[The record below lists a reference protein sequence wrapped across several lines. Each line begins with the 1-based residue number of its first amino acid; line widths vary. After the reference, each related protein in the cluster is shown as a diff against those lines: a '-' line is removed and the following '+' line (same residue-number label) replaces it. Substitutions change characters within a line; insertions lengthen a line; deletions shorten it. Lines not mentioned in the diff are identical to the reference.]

1 MSNFI
6 MAEHKKSIRF
16 FNDREVRAVWDE
28 EKNCWWFSATDIVHA
43 INDEPDYTKAGNY
56 WRWLKRKLKQKDI
69 ELVSATHGFKFEAP
83 DGKLRV
89 ADVLNSKDVVLLAK
103 NYPNNR
109 ANDFL
114 DWFLYSD
121 NTIDGQSKK
130 KAYQLF
136 ESGIL
141 KTVDPGTIKCLQQIH
156 AYLFGG
162 LYDFAGQI
170 RTKNISKGGF
180 TFANCMH
187 FPETLQTIE
196 RMPET
201 TFDEIMDKYVEMKI
215 RANEY
220 HVNSFT
226 NGRVQPNLCNVAH
239 PFMEGNGRS
248 TRIWLDL
255 MLKRSLKRCVDWSQI
270 DKNEY
275 LTAMCESV
283 ADSTLIKA
291 LVQPALTTKIDDR
304 EMFMKGI
311 DYSYYYEQN

>member
-1 MSNFI
+1 
-6 MAEHKKSIRF
+6 MAEHQEQHKQSIRF
-16 FNDREVRAVWDE
+16 FNDREVRAVWDDE
-28 EKNCWWFSATDIVHA
+28 QNCWWFSATDIVHA
-43 INDEPDYTKAGNY
+43 INNEPDYTKAGNY
-56 WRWLKRKLKQKDI
+56 WRWLKRKLKQEGI
-69 ELVSATHGFKFEAP
+69 ELVSVTHGFKFEAH
-83 DGKLRV
+83 DKKLRV
-89 ADVLNSKDVVLLAK
+89 ADVLNTEGVVLLAK

-109 ANDFL
+109 ANNFL
-114 DWFLYSD
+114 DWFTYSD

-141 KTVDPGTIKCLQQIH
+141 QSAEPDSIKCLQQIH

-187 FPETLQTIE
+187 FPTTLQTIE

-201 TFDEIMDKYVEMKI
+201 TFDEIMDKYIEMKI

-220 HVNSFT
+220 HANSFT
-226 NGRVQPNLCNVAH
+226 NGRVHPNLCNVAH
-239 PFMEGNGRS
+239 PFMEGNGRC

-275 LTAMCESV
+275 LSAMRESV
-283 ADSTLIKA
+283 SDGTRIKA
-291 LVQPALTTKIDDR
+291 LVQPVLTTKIDDR

-311 DYSYYYEQN
+311 DYSYYYEQND